1 MKLWFSWSPPQ
12 DHKMLPSAAR
22 SKHTKPFDQLNKSL
36 VSYWWVTGC
45 LMSLNG
51 HSDHRA
57 QFASHTGTGV
67 ENSSSG
73 RPAGQTLWLSRLGQ
87 RVRSSESP
95 VPVPWALPQITQD
108 FTHTRAHTHTHT
120 QPQRHDPIGSE
131 SHQWQW
137 QVPWAGLDQCNSPPS
152 EARLRVPPPGQ
163 QDQTAGLTRT

>member
-1 MKLWFSWSPPQ
+1 
-12 DHKMLPSAAR
+12 MLPSAAR

-73 RPAGQTLWLSRLGQ
+73 RPAGQTLWLSRLGE

-95 VPVPWALPQITQD
+95 VPLP
-108 FTHTRAHTHTHT
+108 
-120 QPQRHDPIGSE
+120 
-131 SHQWQW
+131 
-137 QVPWAGLDQCNSPPS
+137 
-152 EARLRVPPPGQ
+152 
-163 QDQTAGLTRT
+163 